1 MGRQRRSGTLG
12 SDHGGRPAVIRRGS
26 IHLVDFDPA
35 VGSESNKTRPAI
47 VISNDAANA
56 AAMRRGHGVVT
67 VVPVTS
73 AVDRVFPFQVFLTTA
88 DSGLDI
94 DSKAQAEQ
102 IRAVDVSR
110 LGDRVGAVAS
120 ASLQELEEAVRL
132 HLAI

>member
-1 MGRQRRSGTLG
+1 
-12 SDHGGRPAVIRRGS
+12 VIRRGS

>member
-1 MGRQRRSGTLG
+1 M
-12 SDHGGRPAVIRRGS
+12 IRRGA

-67 VVPVTS
+67 VIPVTS
-73 AVDRVFPFQVFLTTA
+73 AVDRVFPFQVFLTAA
-88 DSGLDI
+88 DSGLDL

-110 LGDRVGAVAS
+110 LSDRVGAVAS
-120 ASLQELEEAVRL
+120 TSLQQLEDAVRI
-132 HLAI
+132 HLAL